1 MWNFPFK
8 SSFKLRKNPTAVGV
22 VRLCIKGYDSVCC
35 GTIYNY
41 DDMAVSE
48 SKAFDLSLRGTILQ
62 VRKGSEV
69 VKLWNVFC
77 KWVFNIPISHCLLYN
92 LLWGYMESESHSW
105 CLMLD
110 RLLTNVELLS

>member
-22 VRLCIKGYDSVCC
+22 VRLCIKEYDSVCC
-35 GTIYNY
+35 GTIYKY

-48 SKAFDLSLRGTILQ
+48 GKAFDVSWKGTILQ
-62 VRKGSEV
+62 VRRDSEV

-77 KWVFNIPISHCLLYN
+77 KWVFNIPISLFTVQSPLGIHGIWKSLV
-92 LLWGYMESESHSW
+92 MSHV
-105 CLMLD
+105 
-110 RLLTNVELLS
+110 R